1 MRICLE
7 NEEVKDELNE
17 LLGSIFTTR
26 PKEQNSLM
34 YKVTLNRGLLNLIMK
49 SLEITNLSYVSLLFH
64 SNYNNL
70 RLYTDQ
76 LHEGLKALNMASKNR
91 AYNEY
96 VQLSKDLE
104 DE

>member
-1 MRICLE
+1 
-7 NEEVKDELNE
+7 
-17 LLGSIFTTR
+17 
-26 PKEQNSLM
+26 M
-34 YKVTLNRGLLNLIMK
+34 YKVTLDRAALNLIMK
-49 SLEITNLSYVSLLFH
+49 SLEIKNLCYVSLLFH

-76 LHEGLKALNMASKNR
+76 LHEGLKALGMSSKNR